1 MEHMTTILTNV
12 ADIYLDLYA
21 IAHDLQR
28 PLTPEQLH
36 TASQAHHDMMAR
48 LEIKGL
54 IGEERSRLD
63 NGLDDLLRMKALVT
77 KFVDTYFWEPEA
89 GISVPLSVKAAD
101 DCVAYFN
108 DLLFEDYWPEPE
120 DIVTSNRTS
129 DSQNEG
135 GGWASHNDREPTL
148 KQVARQFVDVYRR
161 KHNIDYTLDE
171 DQTETL
177 SHLFLELIDEYQDE
191 QRQ

>member
-1 MEHMTTILTNV
+1 M
-12 ADIYLDLYA
+12 
-21 IAHDLQR
+21 
-28 PLTPEQLH
+28 
-36 TASQAHHDMMAR
+36 
-48 LEIKGL
+48 
-54 IGEERSRLD
+54 
-63 NGLDDLLRMKALVT
+63 
-77 KFVDTYFWEPEA
+77 
-89 GISVPLSVKAAD
+89 KAAD
-101 DCVAYFN
+101 NCVAYFH

-129 DSQNEG
+129 DSENEG
-135 GGWASHNDREPTL
+135 GGSTSHNDREPTL

-161 KHNIDYTLDE
+161 KHNIDHTLEE